1 MRTVFDGLCRLLAPI
16 LAFTADEAWG
26 YFRPERSVHLQLF
39 PEADPQWIEPAM
51 AEDFESLLN
60 LRARIMQAVESAQKS
75 KTIGTTLEAR
85 VVVRVSE
92 DKELRAVRKYRT
104 ELDELFV
111 ISDLTVEEAATFSVE
126 VTKTSNARC
135 ERCWRYREDV
145 PGNAGEA
152 SLCGRCAKALLEATG
167 VPAA

>member
-1 MRTVFDGLCRLLAPI
+1 
-16 LAFTADEAWG
+16 
-26 YFRPERSVHLQLF
+26 
-39 PEADPQWIEPAM
+39 
-51 AEDFESLLN
+51 
-60 LRARIMQAVESAQKS
+60 
-75 KTIGTTLEAR
+75 

>member
-1 MRTVFDGLCRLLAPI
+1 
-16 LAFTADEAWG
+16 
-26 YFRPERSVHLQLF
+26 
-39 PEADPQWIEPAM
+39 M

-92 DKELRAVRKYRT
+92 DKELRVVRKYRT